1 MNNVRQN
8 PLRRLMLAHP
18 DRQQQG
24 HAMEAVMKEALRK
37 AFDMN

>member
-8 PLRRLMLAHP
+8 PLRRVMLAHP

-24 HAMEAVMKEALRK
+24 YAMEAVMKEALLK
-37 AFDMN
+37 AFETN